1 MTEARP
7 DVFVH
12 PTAVVDEPCT
22 IGKGSKIWHFAH
34 VSAGAKIGDRCTLGQ
49 NVFVAATAVVGSG
62 ARIQNNVSI
71 YDGVTLEEDVFC
83 GPSMVFTNVKNPRA
97 HVSRKHE
104 YRPTLARRGATF
116 GANCTVLP
124 GLVIGRYAFVG
135 AGAVVTGDI
144 PDFAL
149 AVGTPARVVGWV
161 CACGEPLSF
170 ARVPMGSASC
180 ASCGERYLATTNAEG
195 KPEVHLLPG
204 T

>member
-1 MTEARP
+1 MTRP

-12 PTAVVDEPCT
+12 PTAVVDEPCA
-22 IGKGSKIWHFAH
+22 IGEGSKIWHFVH
-34 VSAGAKIGDRCTLGQ
+34 VCAGAQIGARCTLGQ
-49 NVFVAATAVVGSG
+49 NVYVAATAIVGSG

-97 HVSRKHE
+97 HVSRKHD

-135 AGAVVTGDI
+135 AGAVVTRDV

-149 AVGTPARVVGWV
+149 ALGTPARVVGWV

-170 ARVPMGSASC
+170 SLVPSGTAAC
-180 ASCGERYLATTNAEG
+180 GACGERYLATTNAGGNAEV
-195 KPEVHLLPG
+195 EVHPG
-204 T
+204 A